1 MNLRKHIKHIGCMAK
16 CGLRSRRGSYI
27 VEAAMSLPLF
37 ILCIVALALVIRII
51 AVCENIGFVSAA
63 EIKEIDLTAYK
74 VEGTYPLAKTMLK
87 ESVLA
92 ENPKLTNFK
101 ITKFRYRYSSKD
113 IDDLIGVQSEAVFR
127 VENPVGIHG
136 KISFTQGILTRA
148 FTGTLQDAEPLPES
162 EFKCNAKSLRVVI
175 FPKYGERYHVKSCY
189 YVKRYDEGEAYKLE
203 MEKDDAA
210 AKGYTPCKV
219 CRGGENE

>member
-1 MNLRKHIKHIGCMAK
+1 MNLRKHIKHIGGKVKNA
-16 CGLRSRRGSYI
+16 LRSRGGSYI
-27 VEAAMSLPLF
+27 VEAAMSLPVF

-51 AVCENIGFVSAA
+51 AVCENIGFVSEA

-74 VEGTYPLAKTMLK
+74 VEKTYPLAKTMLK

-92 ENPKLTNFK
+92 ENPRLTNFK
-101 ITKFRYRYSSKD
+101 ITKFRYRYSEED
-113 IDDLIGVQSEAVFR
+113 IDDLIGVRSEAVFK
-127 VENPVGIHG
+127 VENPIGIRG

-148 FTGTLQDAEPLPES
+148 FTGALQNAESLPES
-162 EFKCNAKSLRVVI
+162 EFKRSAKSVKVVV
-175 FPKYGERYHVKSCY
+175 FPKYGVRYHTESCY
-189 YVKRYDEGEAYKLE
+189 YVKRHGEDEAYRLE

>member
-1 MNLRKHIKHIGCMAK
+1 MNLRKHIKHIGGVANC
-16 CGLRSRRGSYI
+16 CLRSRRGSYI
-27 VEAAMSLPLF
+27 VEAAMSLPVF

-74 VEGTYPLAKTMLK
+74 VERTYPLAKTMLK
-87 ESVLA
+87 ESVLE

-101 ITKFRYRYSSKD
+101 ITKFRYRYSAKD
-113 IDDLIGVQSEAVFR
+113 IDDLIGVQSEAIFK
-127 VENPVGIHG
+127 VENPIGIRG
-136 KISFTQGILTRA
+136 KISFAQGILTRA

-162 EFKCNAKSLRVVI
+162 EFKRNANSMKVVI
-175 FPKYGERYHVKSCY
+175 FPKYGERYHVKGCY
-189 YVKRYDEGEAYKLE
+189 YVKRYAEDETYKLE

-219 CRGGENE
+219 CRGGENG

>member
-1 MNLRKHIKHIGCMAK
+1 MNLRKHIKHIGDIVK
-16 CGLRSRRGSYI
+16 LGVQSRRGSYI
-27 VEAAMSLPLF
+27 VEAAMSLPVF

-51 AVCENIGFVSAA
+51 AICENIGFVSAA

-127 VENPVGIHG
+127 IENPVGIHG
-136 KISFTQGILTRA
+136 KISV
-148 FTGTLQDAEPLPES
+148 PLRGRFKMRSLCPKVSSSAMQSRCES
-162 EFKCNAKSLRVVI
+162 
-175 FPKYGERYHVKSCY
+175 
-189 YVKRYDEGEAYKLE
+189 
-203 MEKDDAA
+203 
-210 AKGYTPCKV
+210 
-219 CRGGENE
+219 